1 MEELVDASIDY
12 LLHYGDSDHWFFIPQ
27 AKDEEDALR
36 YFFCIEGYGQSR
48 QFGTL
53 QRELCLLVPLQH
65 FCRIATP
72 SSAESSVCDGTFAH
86 AEKQKRGFE
95 TSAQRFSRNR
105 GSSASPARG

>member
-1 MEELVDASIDY
+1 MEELVDAYIDY

-53 QRELCLLVPLQH
+53 QREFCLLVPLQQYLQD
-65 FCRIATP
+65 RDAIERRVERLRRDIRARRE
-72 SSAESSVCDGTFAH
+72 AEEGL
-86 AEKQKRGFE
+86 
-95 TSAQRFSRNR
+95 
-105 GSSASPARG
+105 

>member
-1 MEELVDASIDY
+1 VEELVDASIDY

-53 QRELCLLVPLQH
+53 RRELCLLVPLQQYLQD
-65 FCRIATP
+65 RDAIERRVERLRRDIRARRE
-72 SSAESSVCDGTFAH
+72 AEEGL
-86 AEKQKRGFE
+86 
-95 TSAQRFSRNR
+95 
-105 GSSASPARG
+105 

>member
-1 MEELVDASIDY
+1 MEELVDAPIDY

-53 QRELCLLVPLQH
+53 QRELCLLVPLQQYLQD
-65 FCRIATP
+65 RDAIERRVERLRRDIRARRE
-72 SSAESSVCDGTFAH
+72 AEEGL
-86 AEKQKRGFE
+86 
-95 TSAQRFSRNR
+95 
-105 GSSASPARG
+105 